1 MPAKGVI
8 AHEANTPHFSGCS
21 ISIGNVVYVPETD
34 PEPSGLRID
43 LHKIRATWI
52 SDLLKEATRLEMDF
66 SSPGTWR
73 NEILILTRNRNCPS
87 DKGLTLA
94 A

>member
-1 MPAKGVI
+1 
-8 AHEANTPHFSGCS
+8 
-21 ISIGNVVYVPETD
+21 VYVPETD

-66 SSPGTWR
+66 SSPGT
-73 NEILILTRNRNCPS
+73 
-87 DKGLTLA
+87 
-94 A
+94 